1 MHLRGEEK
9 PGYKIYTYPLHSGC
23 CSTLLEYPSLPE
35 VSAHIQ

>member
-9 PGYKIYTYPLHSGC
+9 SGYKIYTYPLPSGC
-23 CSTLLEYPSLPE
+23 CSRLLEYPSLSE